1 MKKALQNLIS
11 NLAFP
16 LLAIACALVV
26 TGIIVYFLGEN
37 PFDVMGILFSSSFGS
52 FRGLGYTI
60 FYATPLIFTGLA
72 VAFGFHCGLF
82 NIGAEGQLYMG
93 AFAVT
98 IAGLYLG
105 FLPRTVAIMVG
116 ILAAFIG
123 GAIWGLIPGLLK
135 AKKGS
140 HEVIT
145 TIMMNFIA
153 MGILNWLVLNPFK
166 NPANQIPE
174 TWEISPSFKIP
185 TFDSIFQRME
195 LDIFKHNPANLAFI
209 IAIIFCILFYLF
221 LWRTKW
227 GYEIRTCGQSE
238 SAAQYA
244 GINVSKNIILAM
256 IISGGLAGLVGTNEV
271 MGFSHKF
278 KDGFSP
284 QYGFLG
290 IAVALLGR
298 NHPVGVFLAALLFGA
313 LHNGSR
319 YLDLDTEFISKDLT
333 YVIEAII
340 ILFVASELFFKKGF
354 LNLKKIK
361 KLWNRQ

>member
-1 MKKALQNLIS
+1 MKRVLQNLIRELVYPVIS
-11 NLAFP
+11 
-16 LLAIACALVV
+16 IICALIV
-26 TGIIVYFLGEN
+26 TAIIVYFIGED
-37 PFDVMGILFSSSFGS
+37 PFEVLGILFSSSFGS
-52 FRGLGYTI
+52 FRGIGYTI

-82 NIGAEGQLYMG
+82 NIGGEGQLYMG
-93 AFAVT
+93 AFFAAL
-98 IAGLYLG
+98 AGLYLG
-105 FLPRTVAIMVG
+105 FMPKFVAIPIG

-123 GAIWGLIPGLLK
+123 GALWGFIPGLLK

-153 MGILNWLVLNPFK
+153 VGILNWLVLNPFK

-174 TWEISPSFKIP
+174 TWEIAPSFKIP
-185 TFDSIFQRME
+185 TFDSFLGKMGIDV
-195 LDIFKHNPANLAFI
+195 LKHNPSNFAFI
-209 IAIIFCILFYLF
+209 IAILFCIMFYLF

-227 GYEIRTCGQSE
+227 GYEIRTCGHSE
-238 SAAQYA
+238 SAAEYG
-244 GINVSKNIILAM
+244 GINVSKNIIIAM

-290 IAVALLGR
+290 IAVALVGR

-340 ILFVASELFFKKGF
+340 ILFVASEALFRKGYF
-354 LNLKKIK
+354 NIK
-361 KLWNRQ
+361 KVKKLLWSK